1 MTKKDINLSLDHLQK
16 VINLYFK
23 INNGKIEFCNLKV
36 YLVSLLQFVLNIFL
50 TSYTSM
56 IF

>member
-23 INNGKIEFCNLKV
+23 INNGKIEFCNFKV
-36 YLVSLLQFVLNIFL
+36 YLVSLLKFVLNIFL

>member
-1 MTKKDINLSLDHLQK
+1 MTKKNINLSLDHLQK